1 MKTILQIL
9 PSLDKINGGVERGTL
24 DVARELSKRKYNS
37 VIISSGGEMA
47 DRYKYKGVSHHKID
61 INKKGLINFL
71 SSRGKFRKLLDQ
83 IKPDLVHVRSRWPS
97 FCFTSEIK
105 KRKIPYVTTYH
116 GTYSGNKNLLKKSYN
131 KVMTY
136 GDKIISI
143 SKFIDDHIRH
153 FFPEVKNKLVQINR
167 GIDTKNFDLSSVSQ
181 IRKEKILSELSIPE
195 RSHII
200 LLPGRLSSWKGQI
213 IGIDALDYVLK
224 KNPTQ
229 NIVMLLVGSEDKK
242 DSFTKKIKKRL
253 EKLRLTDRVIF
264 CGNISDMATVYS
276 ISDIVLSTSIEPEAF
291 GRISAEASSMTK
303 PVIAS
308 NHGGSREIIENNLS
322 GWLVNPGDPEAL
334 GEKILHVLN
343 LEQEKKDLIGSNARK
358 RIIQKFNLKQ
368 MLDKTI
374 NVYEELIEA
383 KENFGN

>member
-47 DRYKYKGVSHHKID
+47 DRYKYKGVNHHKIE

-71 SSRGKFRKLLDQ
+71 SSRGKFRKLLDE

-116 GTYSGNKNLLKKSYN
+116 GTYSGNKNFLKKSYN

-136 GDKIISI
+136 GDKIITI

-181 IRKEKILSELSIPE
+181 IRKEKILSDLSIPE

-242 DSFTKKIKKRL
+242 NSFTKKIKKRL
-253 EKLRLTDRVIF
+253 DKLRLTDRVIF

>member
-24 DVARELSKRKYNS
+24 DIAKELAERKYNS

-47 DRYKYKGVSHHKID
+47 DRYKYKGVSHYKIE
-61 INKKGLINFL
+61 INNKGIINFFL
-71 SSRGKFRKLLDQ
+71 SRGKFKKLLNQ
-83 IKPDLVHVRSRWPS
+83 IKPDLIHIRSRWPS

-116 GTYSGNKNLLKKSYN
+116 GTYSGNQNFFKKSYN
-131 KVMTY
+131 KVMTN

-153 FFPEVKNKLVQINR
+153 FFPEAKNKLVQINR
-167 GIDTKNFDLSSVSQ
+167 GIDTENFDLNSVSQ
-181 IRKEKILSELSIPE
+181 IRKEKVLSDLSIPE

-213 IGIDALDYVLK
+213 VGINALNYVIK
-224 KNPTQ
+224 KDPSL
-229 NIVMLLVGSEDKK
+229 NIVMLLVGSENKK
-242 DSFTKKIKKRL
+242 GKFTKSIKKRL
-253 EKLRLTDRVIF
+253 KKLRLTDRVIF

-291 GRISAEASSMTK
+291 GRITAEASSMTK

-322 GWLVNPGDPEAL
+322 GWLVNPGDEEAL

-343 LEQEKKDLIGSNARK
+343 LEQEKKDLIGNNARK
-358 RIIQKFNLKQ
+358 RIIEKFNLQQ

>member
-47 DRYKYKGVSHHKID
+47 DRYKYKGVNHYKIE

-71 SSRGKFRKLLDQ
+71 SSRGKFRKLLDE

-116 GTYSGNKNLLKKSYN
+116 GTYSGNKNFLKKSYN

-224 KNPTQ
+224 KNPHQ
-229 NIVMLLVGSEDKK
+229 NIVMLLVGAENKK
-242 DSFTKKIKKRL
+242 GKFTKKIKKRL
-253 EKLRLTDRVIF
+253 ERLKLTDRVIF

-322 GWLVNPGDPEAL
+322 GWLVDPGDPEAL

>member
-24 DVARELSKRKYNS
+24 DIAKELAKRKYNS

-47 DRYKYKGVSHHKID
+47 DRYKYKGVSHHKIE
-61 INKKGLINFL
+61 INNKGLINFF

-83 IKPDLVHVRSRWPS
+83 IKPDLIHIRSRWPS

-116 GTYSGNKNLLKKSYN
+116 GTYSGNKNFIKKSYN
-131 KVMTY
+131 KVMTN

-167 GIDTKNFDLSSVSQ
+167 GIDTDNFDLDSVSQ
-181 IRKEKILSELSIPE
+181 IRKEKLLSDLSIPE

-213 IGIDALDYVLK
+213 VGINALDYVLK
-224 KNPTQ
+224 KDPSL
-229 NIVMLLVGSEDKK
+229 NIVMLLVGSEVKK
-242 DSFTKKIKKRL
+242 NKFTKQIKKRL
-253 EKLRLTDRVIF
+253 KKLRLTERVIF

-291 GRISAEASSMTK
+291 GRITAEASSMTK

-322 GWLVNPGDPEAL
+322 GWLVNPGDEEVL

-343 LEQEKKDLIGSNARK
+343 LDQEKKDLIGSNARK
-358 RIIQKFNLKQ
+358 RIIEKFNLKQ

>member
-1 MKTILQIL
+1 
-9 PSLDKINGGVERGTL
+9 
-24 DVARELSKRKYNS
+24 
-37 VIISSGGEMA
+37 
-47 DRYKYKGVSHHKID
+47 
-61 INKKGLINFL
+61 
-71 SSRGKFRKLLDQ
+71 
-83 IKPDLVHVRSRWPS
+83 
-97 FCFTSEIK
+97 
-105 KRKIPYVTTYH
+105 
-116 GTYSGNKNLLKKSYN
+116 
-131 KVMTY
+131 MTY

-167 GIDTKNFDLSSVSQ
+167 GIDTKNFDLNSVSQ
-181 IRKEKILSELSIPE
+181 IRKEKILSDLSIPE

-224 KNPTQ
+224 KNPHQ
-229 NIVMLLVGSEDKK
+229 NIVMLLVGSENKK
-242 DSFTKKIKKRL
+242 GKFTKKIKKRL
-253 EKLRLTDRVIF
+253 ERLKLTDRVIF

-358 RIIQKFNLKQ
+358 RIIEKFNLKQ

>member
-71 SSRGKFRKLLDQ
+71 SSRGKFKKLLDE

-116 GTYSGNKNLLKKSYN
+116 GTYSGNKNFLKKSYN

-224 KNPTQ
+224 KNPIQ

-253 EKLRLTDRVIF
+253 DKLRLTDRVIF

-308 NHGGSREIIENNLS
+308 NHGGSREIIENNFS

>member
-24 DVARELSKRKYNS
+24 DIAKELAERKYNS

-47 DRYKYKGVSHHKID
+47 DRYKYKGVSHHKIE
-61 INKKGLINFL
+61 INNKGLINFF

-83 IKPDLVHVRSRWPS
+83 IKPDLIHIRSRWPS

-116 GTYSGNKNLLKKSYN
+116 GTYSGNKNFIKKSYN
-131 KVMTY
+131 KVMTN

-167 GIDTKNFDLSSVSQ
+167 GIDTENFDLDSVSQ
-181 IRKEKILSELSIPE
+181 IRKEKLLSDLSIPE

-213 IGIDALDYVLK
+213 VGINALDYVLK
-224 KNPTQ
+224 KDPSL
-229 NIVMLLVGSEDKK
+229 NIVMLLVGSENEKINLQN
-242 DSFTKKIKKRL
+242 KIKKRL
-253 EKLRLTDRVIF
+253 KKLRLTDRVIF

-291 GRISAEASSMTK
+291 GRITAEASSMTK

-322 GWLVNPGDPEAL
+322 GWLVNPGDEEAL

-358 RIIQKFNLKQ
+358 RIIEKFNLKQ

>member
-47 DRYKYKGVSHHKID
+47 DRYKYKGVNHYKIE

-71 SSRGKFRKLLDQ
+71 SSRGKFRKLLDE

-116 GTYSGNKNLLKKSYN
+116 GTYSGNKNFLKKSYN

-181 IRKEKILSELSIPE
+181 IRKEKILSDLSIPE

-322 GWLVNPGDPEAL
+322 GWLVDPGDPEAL

>member
-24 DVARELSKRKYNS
+24 DVAKELAEREYNS

-47 DRYKYKGVSHHKID
+47 DRYKYKGVNHHI
-61 INKKGLINFL
+61 IQLNKKGLINFL
-71 SSRGKFRKLLDQ
+71 SSRSKFKKLLDG

-97 FCFTSEIK
+97 FCFTAEIK

-116 GTYSGNKNLLKKSYN
+116 GTYSGNQNFLKKSYN
-131 KVMTY
+131 KVMTN

-143 SKFIDDHIRH
+143 SKFIDDHIRF

-167 GIDTKNFDLSSVSQ
+167 GIDTENFDLNSVSQ
-181 IRKEKILSELSIPE
+181 IRKEKLLSELSIPE
-195 RSHII
+195 KSHII

-213 IGIDALDYVLK
+213 VGIDALDYVLK
-224 KNPTQ
+224 KNPNL

-242 DSFTKKIKKRL
+242 NKFTKKIKK
-253 EKLRLTDRVIF
+253 KLKKLKLSDRVIF

-291 GRISAEASSMTK
+291 GRITAEACSMTK
-303 PVIAS
+303 PVIAT

-322 GWLVNPGDPEAL
+322 GWLVNPGDPELL
-334 GEKILHVLN
+334 GEKIIHVLN
-343 LEQEKKDLIGSNARK
+343 LEQQKKDLIGSNARK
-358 RIIQKFNLKQ
+358 RIIEKFNLKQ

-374 NVYEELIEA
+374 NVYEELIET
-383 KENFGN
+383 KKNFGN

>member
-24 DVARELSKRKYNS
+24 DIAKELAERKYNS

-47 DRYKYKGVSHHKID
+47 DRYKYKGVSHYKIE
-61 INKKGLINFL
+61 INNKGIINFFL
-71 SSRGKFRKLLDQ
+71 SRGKFKKLLNQ
-83 IKPDLVHVRSRWPS
+83 IKPDLIHIRSRWPS

-116 GTYSGNKNLLKKSYN
+116 GTYSGNQNFFKKSYN
-131 KVMTY
+131 KVMTN

-153 FFPEVKNKLVQINR
+153 FFPEAKNKLVQINR
-167 GIDTKNFDLSSVSQ
+167 GIDTENFDLNSVSQ
-181 IRKEKILSELSIPE
+181 IRKEKVLSDLSIPE

-213 IGIDALDYVLK
+213 VGINALNYVIK
-224 KNPTQ
+224 KDPSL
-229 NIVMLLVGSEDKK
+229 NIVMLLVGSENKK
-242 DSFTKKIKKRL
+242 GKFTKTIKKRL
-253 EKLRLTDRVIF
+253 KKLRLTDRVIF

-291 GRISAEASSMTK
+291 GRITAEACSMTK

-322 GWLVNPGDPEAL
+322 GWLVNPGDEEAL

-343 LEQEKKDLIGSNARK
+343 LEQEKKDLIGNNARK
-358 RIIQKFNLKQ
+358 RIIEKFNLQQ

>member
-47 DRYKYKGVSHHKID
+47 DRYKYKGVSHFKIE
-61 INKKGLINFL
+61 INKKGLFNFL
-71 SSRGKFRKLLDQ
+71 SSRGKFRKLLDEIQ
-83 IKPDLVHVRSRWPS
+83 PDLVHVRSRWPS

-116 GTYSGNKNLLKKSYN
+116 GTYSGNKNFLKKSYN

-167 GIDTKNFDLSSVSQ
+167 GIDTKNFDLNSVSQ

>member
-9 PSLDKINGGVERGTL
+9 PSLDRINGGVERGTL
-24 DVARELSKRKYNS
+24 DIAKELAEREYNS

-47 DRYKYKGVSHHKID
+47 ERYKYKGVSHYKIE
-61 INKKGLINFL
+61 INKKGLLNYFT
-71 SSRGKFRKLLDQ
+71 SRIKFRKLLNE

-97 FCFTSEIK
+97 FCFTHEIK

-116 GTYSGNKNLLKKSYN
+116 GTYSGNQNLIKKSYN
-131 KVMTY
+131 KVMTN
-136 GDKIISI
+136 GDRIISI

-167 GIDTKNFDLSSVSQ
+167 GIDTENFNLNSVSQ

-195 RSHII
+195 KSHII
-200 LLPGRLSSWKGQI
+200 LLPGRLSSWKGQM
-213 IGIDALDYVLK
+213 IGINALDYVLK
-224 KNPTQ
+224 KNPSL

-242 DSFTKKIKKRL
+242 DKFTKKIKKNL
-253 EKLRLTDRVIF
+253 EKLKLNDRVIF

-291 GRISAEASSMTK
+291 GRITAEASSMTK

-322 GWLVNPGDPEAL
+322 GWLVNPGDVEAL
-334 GEKILHVLN
+334 GEKILHVLG
-343 LEQEKKDLIGSNARK
+343 LEQRKKDLIGNNARK
-358 RIIQKFNLKQ
+358 RIIEKFNLKQ

-383 KENFGN
+383 KQNFGN

>member
-47 DRYKYKGVSHHKID
+47 DRYKYKGVNHYKIE

-71 SSRGKFRKLLDQ
+71 SSRGKFRKLLDE

-116 GTYSGNKNLLKKSYN
+116 GTYSGNKNFLKKSYN

-167 GIDTKNFDLSSVSQ
+167 GIDTKNFDLNSVSQ
-181 IRKEKILSELSIPE
+181 IRKEKILSDLSIPE

-224 KNPTQ
+224 KNPHQ
-229 NIVMLLVGSEDKK
+229 NIVMLLVGSENKK
-242 DSFTKKIKKRL
+242 DRFTKRIKKRL
-253 EKLRLTDRVIF
+253 EKLKLTERVIF

-308 NHGGSREIIENNLS
+308 NHGGSREIIDNNLS

>member
-37 VIISSGGEMA
+37 AIISSGGEMA
-47 DRYKYKGVSHHKID
+47 DRYKYKGVNHYKIE

-71 SSRGKFRKLLDQ
+71 SSRGKFRKLLDE

-116 GTYSGNKNLLKKSYN
+116 GTYSGNKNFLKKSYN

-213 IGIDALDYVLK
+213 IGIDALDHVLK

-242 DSFTKKIKKRL
+242 NRFTKKIKKRL
-253 EKLRLTDRVIF
+253 KKLRLTDRVIL

>member
-47 DRYKYKGVSHHKID
+47 DRYKYKGVNHYKIE

-71 SSRGKFRKLLDQ
+71 SSRGKFRKLLDE

-116 GTYSGNKNLLKKSYN
+116 GTYSGNKNFLKKSYN

-167 GIDTKNFDLSSVSQ
+167 GIDTKNFDLNSVSQ
-181 IRKEKILSELSIPE
+181 IRKEKILSDLSIPE

-224 KNPTQ
+224 KNPHQ
-229 NIVMLLVGSEDKK
+229 NIVMLLVGSENKK
-242 DSFTKKIKKRL
+242 DRFTKRIKKRL
-253 EKLRLTDRVIF
+253 EKLKLTERVIF

-358 RIIQKFNLKQ
+358 RIIEKFNLKQ